1 MLSVTERVDLGPGQD
16 HDQDL
21 IAQSVRE
28 FAEAEIR
35 PHVRQWDAAQH
46 FPDELLRRMG
56 ALGFMGVMVPE
67 QYGGAGMGPRELA
80 TVIEEVA
87 RVDPS
92 VALSVAAHNG
102 LCVGHLMIAADE
114 HQRQRYLPRLAA
126 GDWIGCWAL
135 TEPLAGSDAAGT
147 QTRAEFDDSSGK
159 WILNG
164 CKTFNTNGARAD
176 LAVIHAVTT
185 AGSGNKGISA
195 FAVESATAGYHVG
208 RKEDKL
214 GMRASDTVELLLEDC
229 AVPAENL
236 LGKRDRGFIDALKVL
251 DRGRI
256 SIGALSVG
264 IGQASLDAAVDYV
277 HERRQFGRPIG
288 SFEAVRHKLARMVA
302 EVRAA
307 RLMVRRAAILR
318 EVGRPFKSAA
328 SMAKL
333 YASEVGMRT
342 AEAAVQIYGGYGYVK
357 DYPVEKYFRD
367 AKLCTIGEGT
377 SEIQRMVI
385 SRQLMA
391 AV

>member
-1 MLSVTERVDLGPGQD
+1 MPQVVEAAQLGTNE
-16 HDQDL
+16 DQAL
-21 IAQSVRE
+21 IAQTVRE

-35 PHVRQWDAAQH
+35 PYVREWDEAQH
-46 FPDELLRRMG
+46 FPDTLLRSMG
-56 ALGFMGVMVPE
+56 DLGLMGVMIPE

-80 TVIEEVA
+80 TVIEELA

-102 LCVGHLMIAADE
+102 LCVGHLMIAASE
-114 HQRQRYLPRLAA
+114 EQRRRYLPRLATA
-126 GDWIGCWAL
+126 EWVGCWGL
-135 TEPLAGSDAAGT
+135 TEARSGSDAAGT
-147 QTRAEFDDSSGK
+147 QTRAVLDDTSNQ

-164 CKTFNTNGARAD
+164 SKTFNTNGARAD

-185 AGSGNKGISA
+185 PGHGNKGISA
-195 FAVESATAGYHVG
+195 FAVERGTAGYRVG

-214 GMRASDTVELLLEDC
+214 GMRASDTVELVLQDC

-236 LGKRDRGFIDALKVL
+236 LGELDHGFIDALKVL

-264 IGQASLDAAVDYV
+264 VGQAALDAAIGYV
-277 HERRQFGRPIG
+277 HERQQFGRPIG
-288 SFEAVRHKLARMVA
+288 SFEAIRHKLARMAA
-302 EVRAA
+302 EIGAA
-307 RLMVRRAAILR
+307 RLMVMRAAMLR
-318 EVGRPFKSAA
+318 ELGRPFKNMA

-333 YASEVGMRT
+333 YASEVGMRA
-342 AEAAVQIYGGYGYVK
+342 AEESVQIHGGYGYVK

-377 SEIQRMVI
+377 SEIQRLVI
-385 SRQLMA
+385 SRQLLA
-391 AV
+391 AI